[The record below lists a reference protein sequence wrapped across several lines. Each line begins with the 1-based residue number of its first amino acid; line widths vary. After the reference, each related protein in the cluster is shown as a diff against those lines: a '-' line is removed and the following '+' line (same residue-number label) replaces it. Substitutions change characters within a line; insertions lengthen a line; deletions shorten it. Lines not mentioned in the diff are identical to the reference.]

1 MHDDFGTGKASRMSQ
16 AWDEEAVSTTESG
29 RNTDQMPVEL
39 TAAVIAV
46 QADQPVVLTR
56 PLGRGR
62 GGEIA
67 SLPSEHYRPS
77 EPGSLEDAIRARVV
91 AQTGLTLGY
100 VEQLSTAC
108 DPASGGRPAD
118 LGLRHLSIGYLAL
131 MRAEGAAKA
140 LPWLGCYDI
149 LPWEDWREGRPEI
162 LSSEITPGL
171 MAWAGNDGD
180 QRQASAS
187 QASLSQASLSQ
198 APLLGA
204 APLGRPSLSRQDR
217 LRMCFGHDGGRW
229 DDERVVDRL
238 DLLEEA
244 GLSQT
249 LPGQHLRRDH
259 RRILATALAR
269 LRAKIRNRPL
279 VFELLPPVFTLFELQ
294 KTVEAILG
302 PHLHK
307 QNFRRLVEGT
317 GLVEPTGEVRTHTGG
332 RPAKLF
338 RFRREVLLER
348 PAPGVGVKSGRA
360 A

>member
-1 MHDDFGTGKASRMSQ
+1 MHDDIGTGTGKASRMIEP
-16 AWDEEAVSTTESG
+16 WEDEAPSPAEPRRS
-29 RNTDQMPVEL
+29 TDQMPVEL

-46 QADQPVVLTR
+46 QANQPVVLTR
-56 PLGRGR
+56 PLGRNHN
-62 GGEIA
+62 GEIA
-67 SLPSEHYRPS
+67 TLPSEHYRPS
-77 EPGSLEDAIRARVV
+77 EPGGLEEAIRARVM
-91 AQTGLTLGY
+91 ALTGLTLGY
-100 VEQLSTAC
+100 VEQLTTAC
-108 DPASGGRPAD
+108 DPAAAGRPAD
-118 LGLRHLSIGYLAL
+118 PGKRHLSIGYLAL
-131 MRAEGAAKA
+131 MRAEGVAKA

-162 LSSEITPGL
+162 LTSVISPGL
-171 MAWAGNDGD
+171 TAWAGNDTDTG
-180 QRQASAS
+180 QLQPPGIR
-187 QASLSQASLSQ
+187 
-198 APLLGA
+198 A
-204 APLGRPSLSRQDR
+204 ALSRQDR

-229 DDERVVDRL
+229 DDERVVERL
-238 DLLEEA
+238 DMLEEA
-244 GLSQT
+244 GLAQT
-249 LPGQHLRRDH
+249 LPGQALHRDH

-269 LRAKIRNRPL
+269 LRAKIRNRPV

-338 RFRREVLLER
+338 RFRRDVLLER

>member
-1 MHDDFGTGKASRMSQ
+1 MHDEIATGQDNRISSV
-16 AWDEEAVSTTESG
+16 WDHDATGIAEPRRV
-29 RNTDQMPVEL
+29 NDQMPVEL

-56 PLGRGR
+56 PQRRGQTL
-62 GGEIA
+62 ELA
-67 SLPSEHYRPS
+67 ALPSEHYRPT
-77 EPGSLEDAIRARVV
+77 EQGGLEDAIRARVMT
-91 AQTGLTLGY
+91 QTGLTLGY
-100 VEQLSTAC
+100 VEQLTTAC
-108 DPASGGRPAD
+108 DRISSGSLPGS
-118 LGLRHLSIGYLAL
+118 GERHLSIGYLAL
-131 MRAEGAAKA
+131 MRAEGPAKA
-140 LPWLGCYDI
+140 LPWMSCYDI

-162 LSSEITPGL
+162 LKTVIMPRL
-171 MAWAGNDGD
+171 IAWAGDNN
-180 QRQASAS
+180 
-187 QASLSQASLSQ
+187 Q
-198 APLLGA
+198 APA
-204 APLGRPSLSRQDR
+204 EPPDEATSGRSPLSRQDR
-217 LRMCFGHDGGRW
+217 LGMSFGLDGGRW

-244 GLSQT
+244 GI
-249 LPGQHLRRDH
+249 GQVVSGHQMRREH

-269 LRAKIRNRPL
+269 LRTKIRNRPL
-279 VFELLPPVFTLFELQ
+279 VFELLPPAFTLFELQ

-317 GLVEPTGEVRTHTGG
+317 GLVEPTDEVRTRTGG

-348 PAPGVGVKSGRA
+348 PAPGVRVKSGRA